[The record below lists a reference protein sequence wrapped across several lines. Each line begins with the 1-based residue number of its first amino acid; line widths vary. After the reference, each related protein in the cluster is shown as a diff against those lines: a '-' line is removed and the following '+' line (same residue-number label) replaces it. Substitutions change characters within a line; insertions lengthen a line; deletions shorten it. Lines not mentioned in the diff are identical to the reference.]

1 MSSMV
6 KPIGHGLFLAGLV
19 LISLY
24 LLGLYVRGSDAL
36 SDALDPLSIKTYLVL
51 LPLTPGA
58 LLLWWADYTSHR
70 NARRK
75 LRKMTGKALFN
86 SGY

>member
-6 KPIGHGLFLAGLV
+6 KAIGHGLFLAGLV

-36 SDALDPLSIKTYLVL
+36 SDALEPLSIKTYLVL

-58 LLLWWADYTSHR
+58 LLLWLADYTSNR

-75 LRKMTGKALFN
+75 LRKITGKALFN